1 MNGVFVLFEGVGS
14 TIFASQVSRHVHDMR
29 RAGINMRV
37 LALEP
42 NRKNMEQSRKN
53 IATLKETDPELDVVL
68 YRCISLF
75 LPFSMIINTCILWL
89 NLRHMNARTPVDFI
103 HARADYC
110 TCLCLLQNL
119 FRRCPIIWDC
129 RGDSYAELENLLD
142 RRMPKLLWAARWYF
156 LWRQSLI
163 LAICCRLSTRALF
176 VSTSLR
182 DIFTLKNTQQA
193 VVVPCTVASELFFYS
208 KDIRKAVRAEWGV
221 PDAKIILLYAG
232 GLAAYQGLQRL
243 QACFELHSKNTNV
256 QLVMVTPNIQAA
268 KAIFPQHLQE
278 KVLFKSAQYKE
289 MNGVY
294 NAADVGILLRDT
306 SPINNVASPTKFGEY
321 SMTGLPVLSND
332 TVEQVK
338 TQSRN
343 FGNLV
348 HANAESLE
356 RRTDEDRHLISQK
369 ATLFYGRK
377 SGNSIYHELYHSLVY
392 TCQT

>member
-1 MNGVFVLFEGVGS
+1 MNGVFVLFEGVDS

-29 RAGINMRV
+29 QAGIKMRV

-42 NRKNMEQSRKN
+42 NRKNMEQSREN
-53 IATLKETDPELDVVL
+53 IATLKETYPELDVVL
-68 YRCISLF
+68 YRCMNLF
-75 LPFSMIINTCILWL
+75 MPFSMLINTCILWL
-89 NLRHMNARTPVDFI
+89 HLRRLNARTPIDFI
-103 HARADYC
+103 HARADHC
-110 TCLCLLQNL
+110 ACLCSLQNM
-119 FRRCPIIWDC
+119 FRQCPIIWDC
-129 RGDSYAELENLLD
+129 RGDSYAELGNLLD

-176 VSTSLR
+176 VSTGLR

-208 KDIRKAVRAEWGV
+208 NDIRNVVRAGWGV
-221 PDAKIILLYAG
+221 PNAKTILLYAG

-243 QACFELHSKNTNV
+243 QACFELHSKNPNV
-256 QLVMVTPNIQAA
+256 QLVFVTPNIHAA
-268 KAIFPQHLQE
+268 KAIFPQYLRE
-278 KVLFKSAQYKE
+278 KILFKSAQYKE

-294 NAADVGILLRDT
+294 NAADVGILLRDP

-321 SMTGLPVLSND
+321 SMTGLPVISND

-338 TQSRN
+338 IQSRK
-343 FGNLV
+343 FGNWL
-348 HANAESLE
+348 HADTQVLE

-377 SGNSIYHELYHSLVY
+377 SGNSIYHELYRSLVD